1 MNLNE
6 YQRLALRTSGA
17 GHDRVKNGCLCLIGE
32 SGEIVDIVKKYMFQS
47 GENPPFPKDKFIK
60 EMGDVLWYC
69 AETVS
74 GMELELE
81 LEEVTLRTGSYDKY
95 SLFAAWN
102 CADIELT
109 AAMLSANAV
118 EAYVSRFVEGN
129 AMRCA
134 YRVRDIYKGLLHLCD
149 LVGVTIDEVADTNI
163 EKLKKRYPDG
173 FDPER
178 SIHRPEYER
187 KEQTE
192 SASTHLFT
200 IRNKAL

>member
-6 YQRLALRTSGA
+6 YQRLALRTSGT
-17 GHDRVKNGCLCLIGE
+17 GHDRVKNGCLGLIGE

-74 GMELELE
+74 GMELELNTVLAE
-81 LEEVTLRTGSYDKY
+81 SHLYMMAGNTDLE
-95 SLFAAWN
+95 FASTV
-102 CADIELT
+102 LT
-109 AAMLSANAV
+109 MQAS
-118 EAYVSRFVEGN
+118 
-129 AMRCA
+129 CA
-134 YRVRDIYKGLLHLCD
+134 YNAYFCYHDAEDMLDSIRVIYCALLRLCV
-149 LVGVTIDEVADTNI
+149 LIGTTIDEVADTNI

-178 SIHRPEYER
+178 SIHRPEYEHAE
-187 KEQTE
+187 KPTNIGG
-192 SASTHLFT
+192 SAPTFLFEA
-200 IRNKAL
+200 RNKTI

>member
-17 GHDRVKNGCLCLIGE
+17 GHDRVKNGCLGLIGE
-32 SGEIVDIVKKYMFQS
+32 S

-60 EMGDVLWYC
+60 EMGDVLLYC

-74 GMELELE
+74 GMELE

>member
-17 GHDRVKNGCLCLIGE
+17 GHDR
-32 SGEIVDIVKKYMFQS
+32 VKKYMFQS

-74 GMELELE
+74 GMELE

>member
-17 GHDRVKNGCLCLIGE
+17 GHDRVKNGCLGLTGE

-74 GMELELE
+74 GMELE

-192 SASTHLFT
+192 SASTNLFT

>member
-17 GHDRVKNGCLCLIGE
+17 GHDRVKNGCLGLIGE
-32 SGEIVDIVKKYMFQS
+32 SGEIVDILKKYMFQS
-47 GENPPFPKDKFIK
+47 GENPLFPKDKFIK

-74 GMELELE
+74 GLDLELNTVLATSHLHSRHLYRTHGRAD
-81 LEEVTLRTGSYDKY
+81 LEFTSTV
-95 SLFAAWN
+95 
-102 CADIELT
+102 I
-109 AAMLSANAV
+109 AMQAS
-118 EAYVSRFVEGN
+118 
-129 AMRCA
+129 CA
-134 YRVRDIYKGLLHLCD
+134 YNAYFNLHDTEDMLDSILVIYCSLLHMCEFI
-149 LVGVTIDEVADTNI
+149 GTTIDEVADTNI

-200 IRNKAL
+200 MRNKAL

>member
-17 GHDRVKNGCLCLIGE
+17 GHDRVKNGCLGLIGE
-32 SGEIVDIVKKYMFQS
+32 SGEIVDILKKYMFQS

-81 LEEVTLRTGSYDKY
+81 EVTLRTGGYDKY
-95 SLFAAWN
+95 SLFDSLLADDD
-102 CADIELT
+102 CADIEFT

-118 EAYVSRFVEGN
+118 EAYVSLFVEGD
-129 AMRCA
+129 AVRCA
-134 YRVRDIYKGLLHLCD
+134 FRVRDIYKGLLHLCD
-149 LVGVTIDEVADTNI
+149 MVGVTIDEVADTNI

-187 KEQTE
+187 KDQTE
-192 SASTHLFT
+192 SASTHLST
-200 IRNKAL
+200 

>member
-17 GHDRVKNGCLCLIGE
+17 GHDRVKNGCLGLIGE

-74 GMELELE
+74 GMELE

-149 LVGVTIDEVADTNI
+149 LVGVTIDEVADT
-163 EKLKKRYPDG
+163 KKRYPDG

>member
-17 GHDRVKNGCLCLIGE
+17 GHDRVKNGCLGLIGE
-32 SGEIVDIVKKYMFQS
+32 SGEIVDIVKYMFQS

-74 GMELELE
+74 GMELE

>member
-17 GHDRVKNGCLCLIGE
+17 GHDRVKNGCLGLIGE

-74 GMELELE
+74 GMELELGTVLSPE
-81 LEEVTLRTGSYDKY
+81 KLYRLAGNTDVEFVAVTLSVQAAHVYNDFFCHHGTEAALYGICNIY
-95 SLFAAWN
+95 SA
-102 CADIELT
+102 
-109 AAMLSANAV
+109 
-118 EAYVSRFVEGN
+118 
-129 AMRCA
+129 
-134 YRVRDIYKGLLHLCD
+134 LLRLCD
-149 LVGVTIDEVADTNI
+149 LIGTTIDEVADANI

-178 SIHRPEYER
+178 SIHRPEYQHQEP
-187 KEQTE
+187 KNVSE
-192 SASTHLFT
+192 SASEHLFEM
-200 IRNKAL
+200 RNKTV

>member
-1 MNLNE
+1 MGGYDVNLNE

-17 GHDRVKNGCLCLIGE
+17 GHDRVKNGCLGLIGE

-81 LEEVTLRTGSYDKY
+81 EVTLRTGSYDKY

-118 EAYVSRFVEGN
+118 EAYVSR
-129 AMRCA
+129 
-134 YRVRDIYKGLLHLCD
+134 RVRDIYKGLLHLCD

>member
-17 GHDRVKNGCLCLIGE
+17 GHDRVKNGCLGLIGE

-81 LEEVTLRTGSYDKY
+81 EVALRKHRYDKY
-95 SLFAAWN
+95 SLFAAAE

-109 AAMLSANAV
+109 ATMLSANAV
-118 EAYVSRFVEGN
+118 EAYVACFIEGDT
-129 AMRCA
+129 MRCA
-134 YRVRDIYKGLLHLCD
+134 YRVRDIYKGLLRLCD
-149 LVGVTIDEVADTNI
+149 LVDTSIDEVDETNI

-192 SASTHLFT
+192 SASTHLFNM
-200 IRNKAL
+200 RNKAL

>member
-6 YQRLALRTSGA
+6 YQRLALRTSGE
-17 GHDRVKNGCLCLIGE
+17 GHDRVKNGCLGLIGE

-74 GMELELE
+74 GMELELGTVLSPE
-81 LEEVTLRTGSYDKY
+81 KLYRLAGNTDVEFVAVTLSVQAAHVYNDFFYCHQTEAALYGICNIY
-95 SLFAAWN
+95 SA
-102 CADIELT
+102 
-109 AAMLSANAV
+109 
-118 EAYVSRFVEGN
+118 
-129 AMRCA
+129 
-134 YRVRDIYKGLLHLCD
+134 LLRLCD
-149 LVGVTIDEVADTNI
+149 LVGTTIDEVADTNI

-178 SIHRPEYER
+178 SIHRPEYEHQEPT
-187 KEQTE
+187 KVSE
-192 SASTHLFT
+192 SASEHLFEM
-200 IRNKAL
+200 RNKTN